1 MKLRNS
7 WQGWFMSKTISLKK
21 VAKYSEARI
30 PIKDVTIN
38 NFVTTDSL
46 LQNKLGITKATSLP
60 PQDGNMT
67 AYFKNNSQYKLIQN
81 IIQNLFIMPYIGMI
95 FLNT

>member
-1 MKLRNS
+1 
-7 WQGWFMSKTISLKK
+7 MSKTISLKK

-38 NFVTTDSL
+38 NFVTTDNL

-67 AYFKNNSQYKLIQN
+67 AYLKNNILVGN
-81 IIQNLFIMPYIGMI
+81 IRPYLKKIWFADRDGEA
-95 FLNT
+95 LRVGP